1 MARAINA
8 MPTGLGAQLL
18 LWSAMRLPP
27 APVPR
32 KVDMP
37 VRGPL
42 KSVRKGKA

>member
-1 MARAINA
+1 MSRSIDAGS
-8 MPTGLGAQLL
+8 TGLGAHLL
-18 LWSAMRLPP
+18 LWGALRLPP

-32 KVDMP
+32 KADAS